1 MNLLRQLEDTTKSK
15 IKVDF
20 LVLAP
25 VALYDLWILESVL
38 SPIFDGF
45 LKNWFTKLSPIFMK
59 FCLTWCKRK
68 RPRTAALSLVKP
80 KATENGYF
88 LNLYMYILVLY
99 IHVLN

>member
-15 IKVDF
+15 IKIDF

-45 LKNWFTKLSPIFMK
+45 FYELISKIIT
-59 FCLTWCKRK
+59 
-68 RPRTAALSLVKP
+68 
-80 KATENGYF
+80 YF
-88 LNLYMYILVLY
+88 YEILFDLM
-99 IHVLN
+99 

>member
-15 IKVDF
+15 IKIDF

-45 LKNWFTKLSPIFMK
+45 FLRIDFQNYHLFLWNFVWLDVNWNDHEPL
-59 FCLTWCKRK
+59 L
-68 RPRTAALSLVKP
+68 LV
-80 KATENGYF
+80 
-88 LNLYMYILVLY
+88 
-99 IHVLN
+99 